1 MEYTSNRAANEAW
14 LPAEVVM
21 VLTEQVSQGRIAT
34 RFMQSACHLSFWT
47 GKTQC
52 SGWVEIS
59 VDGC

>member
-34 RFMQSACHLSFWT
+34 RFMQSAVICHF
-47 GKTQC
+47 GQVKRN
-52 SGWVEIS
+52 V
-59 VDGC
+59 VDG